1 LASLEL
7 EKVRKRKG
15 FCKMEE
21 RKAATEVRKQRSL
34 ALEKRERSKKKSKIS
49 EKKEQKNEVKKKI
62 EASLPTSPPSDGSFH
77 CSACSSL
84 NNSGWR
90 GWVCLDSKKHQSEWM
105 LKERRVMVKD
115 AFQEQAKAMNGFSK
129 LRKLGA
135 AKKNVFSTDSY
146 SDDDDYFSEEEDDN
160 EDMCERP
167 TEILEDLSAFLVN
180 KSKDNRPRKQ
190 IVRILPEVTHK
201 PRPIVIESDGRFEE
215 ESLDVPQELLDLVEH
230 LDVRTKQQQQHILLH
245 SDIFSCV
252 CPARWSRALG
262 ATLPPVMLLEH
273 KERDLTIVVA
283 EMRKLHQVSACSV
296 VLINNSASV
305 AKVRLNIIKK
315 DRILTLSNLCHLA
328 DGMEARPREKKAPLM
343 TEIAQLQ
350 ARETQPWDSWTMMEH
365 QQESWEMVDME
376 EPSKRESLC
385 RICLELTH
393 LPLALAGCGH
403 GFCHSCWSNYLVT
416 SVLAGA
422 KFPLRCPESSCSQP
436 VDLVTSAFVL
446 SKYASTLPSGNPTWE
461 TLLHRSVKA
470 LSLYHCHRCQRR
482 SHLNDGSAH
491 CPCGEH
497 RCLDCGLRDHWPASC
512 SDFAVSR
519 QLSKKDL
526 SSRRVQVE
534 IRSCPRCHEC
544 WEKTYGCNHMICSRC
559 GTSFCW
565 GCGKES
571 RFHPAG
577 FCGEMVVP
585 LETKVLSTSGLFG
598 LSSQRLDSI
607 EEGLKRLRG
616 STQPWSDLP
625 QARRVA
631 WEAVGRCQ
639 PELWFQHTRRTS
651 YDLHLLPQ
659 FAKVE
664 AVVESALASFRRC
677 SQFTRFGYL
686 TGAAEH
692 PEVRTLLLRL
702 DGDLRQVEQ
711 LLNVDLCN
719 PRSLVDWRARLVSV
733 TARIE
738 ERMERIGG
746 LNTV

>member
-1 LASLEL
+1 
-7 EKVRKRKG
+7 
-15 FCKMEE
+15 MEE

-34 ALEKRERSKKKSKIS
+34 ALEKRERSKKKSKVS

-201 PRPIVIESDGRFEE
+201 PRPIVIESDGRFEKE
-215 ESLDVPQELLDLVEH
+215 TLDVPQELLDLVRQ

-252 CPARWSRALG
+252 CPAHWSRALG

-273 KERDLTIVVA
+273 KERDITIVVA
-283 EMRKLHQVSACSV
+283 ELRKLHQVSACSV

-416 SVLAGA
+416 
-422 KFPLRCPESSCSQP
+422 
-436 VDLVTSAFVL
+436 T
-446 SKYASTLPSGNPTWE
+446 
-461 TLLHRSVKA
+461 
-470 LSLYHCHRCQRR
+470 
-482 SHLNDGSAH
+482 
-491 CPCGEH
+491 
-497 RCLDCGLRDHWPASC
+497 
-512 SDFAVSR
+512 
-519 QLSKKDL
+519 
-526 SSRRVQVE
+526 
-534 IRSCPRCHEC
+534 
-544 WEKTYGCNHMICSRC
+544 
-559 GTSFCW
+559 
-565 GCGKES
+565 
-571 RFHPAG
+571 
-577 FCGEMVVP
+577 
-585 LETKVLSTSGLFG
+585 
-598 LSSQRLDSI
+598 
-607 EEGLKRLRG
+607 
-616 STQPWSDLP
+616 
-625 QARRVA
+625 
-631 WEAVGRCQ
+631 
-639 PELWFQHTRRTS
+639 
-651 YDLHLLPQ
+651 
-659 FAKVE
+659 
-664 AVVESALASFRRC
+664 
-677 SQFTRFGYL
+677 
-686 TGAAEH
+686 
-692 PEVRTLLLRL
+692 
-702 DGDLRQVEQ
+702 
-711 LLNVDLCN
+711 
-719 PRSLVDWRARLVSV
+719 
-733 TARIE
+733 
-738 ERMERIGG
+738 
-746 LNTV
+746 

>member
-1 LASLEL
+1 MGKPGLTSLEL

-105 LKERRVMVKD
+105 LKERRVIVKD

-135 AKKNVFSTDSY
+135 AKKNVFITDSY
-146 SDDDDYFSEEEDDN
+146 SDDHDYFSEEEDDT

-180 KSKDNRPRKQ
+180 KSKDNRSRKQ

-201 PRPIVIESDGRFEE
+201 PRPIVIESDRRFEE
-215 ESLDVPQELLDLVEH
+215 ETLDVPRELLDLVKQ
-230 LDVRTKQQQQHILLH
+230 LDVRTKQQQHVLLH

-252 CPARWSRALG
+252 CPARWNRAQG
-262 ATLPPVMLLEH
+262 STLPPVMLLEH

-283 EMRKLHQVSACSV
+283 EVKKLHQVSACSV
-296 VLINNSASV
+296 LLINNSASG
-305 AKVRLNIIKK
+305 AKVRLNVIKK
-315 DRILTLSNLCHLA
+315 DRLLTLSNLCHLA

-343 TEIAQLQ
+343 TEVAQLQ
-350 ARETQPWDSWTMMEH
+350 ARETQPGDSWTMVEH

-376 EPSKRESLC
+376 EPSSRGSLC

-416 SVLAGA
+416 TVLDGA
-422 KFPLRCPESSCSQP
+422 VFPLRCPESSCSQP
-436 VDLVTSAFVL
+436 VDLVTTVFVL
-446 SKYASTLPSGNPTWE
+446 SKFPSTLPGGNPTWA

-470 LSLYHCHRCQRR
+470 LPLYQCHRCQRR
-482 SHLNDGSAH
+482 SHLNDGAAH

-497 RCLDCGLRDHWPASC
+497 RCIDCGLRDHWPASC
-512 SDFAVSR
+512 NDFAVSR
-519 QLSKKDL
+519 RLSKKDL

-565 GCGKES
+565 ECGKES

-631 WEAVGRCQ
+631 WEVVGRCQ
-639 PELWFQHTRRTS
+639 PELWFRHTRRSS
-651 YDLHLLPQ
+651 YDLH
-659 FAKVE
+659 
-664 AVVESALASFRRC
+664 
-677 SQFTRFGYL
+677 
-686 TGAAEH
+686 
-692 PEVRTLLLRL
+692 LLRL

-711 LLNVDLCN
+711 LLHVEVCN

-738 ERMERIGG
+738 ERMEKIGG
-746 LNTV
+746 LNTM

>member
-1 LASLEL
+1 
-7 EKVRKRKG
+7 
-15 FCKMEE
+15 
-21 RKAATEVRKQRSL
+21 
-34 ALEKRERSKKKSKIS
+34 
-49 EKKEQKNEVKKKI
+49 
-62 EASLPTSPPSDGSFH
+62 
-77 CSACSSL
+77 
-84 NNSGWR
+84 
-90 GWVCLDSKKHQSEWM
+90 
-105 LKERRVMVKD
+105 
-115 AFQEQAKAMNGFSK
+115 
-129 LRKLGA
+129 
-135 AKKNVFSTDSY
+135 
-146 SDDDDYFSEEEDDN
+146 
-160 EDMCERP
+160 
-167 TEILEDLSAFLVN
+167 
-180 KSKDNRPRKQ
+180 
-190 IVRILPEVTHK
+190 
-201 PRPIVIESDGRFEE
+201 
-215 ESLDVPQELLDLVEH
+215 
-230 LDVRTKQQQQHILLH
+230 
-245 SDIFSCV
+245 
-252 CPARWSRALG
+252 
-262 ATLPPVMLLEH
+262 
-273 KERDLTIVVA
+273 
-283 EMRKLHQVSACSV
+283 
-296 VLINNSASV
+296 
-305 AKVRLNIIKK
+305 
-315 DRILTLSNLCHLA
+315 
-328 DGMEARPREKKAPLM
+328 MEARPREKKAPLL
-343 TEIAQLQ
+343 TEVARLQ
-350 ARETQPWDSWTMMEH
+350 TRETQPWDSWTMVDH

-376 EPSKRESLC
+376 QPSSRKSLC

-393 LPLALAGCGH
+393 HPLALASCGH

-416 SVLAGA
+416 TVLAGA
-422 KFPLRCPESSCSQP
+422 EFPLRCPESCCSQP

-446 SKYASTLPSGNPTWE
+446 SKYPSTLPGGNPTWE

-491 CPCGEH
+491 CPCGEQ
-497 RCLDCGLRDHWPASC
+497 RCLACGFRDHWPASC
-512 SDFAVSR
+512 SNSAVSR
-519 QLSKKDL
+519 RLSKKDL
-526 SSRRVQVE
+526 TSRRVQVE

-544 WEKTYGCNHMICSRC
+544 WEKTFGCNHMICSRC

-631 WEAVGRCQ
+631 WEVVGRCQ